1 MPAKETPGTEKETAT
16 RKRHHES
23 RYQEIAVEVAQKIAD
38 GWYQVGEKI
47 NARST
52 LASKYNVSPE
62 TARKAVNM
70 LTDLG
75 IVVIRQGSG
84 TYVASR
90 EKAQLYVDRYQSTV
104 SIQEIR
110 SEIEASVARQEEELL
125 HMSRLLR
132 TLIGQ
137 TKRSHETA
145 SFIPYDIL
153 IDDQCSY
160 IGQTIGELN
169 IWQQTGA
176 TVVAVKR
183 GDEYIMSPGPYEV
196 IRVND
201 VLLFV
206 GNDLSKQ
213 KMQKLFNVKADE

>member
-1 MPAKETPGTEKETAT
+1 MKKEENK
-16 RKRHHES
+16 KNYKHQS
-23 RYQEIAVEVAQKIAD
+23 RYQEIAVEMAGKIAE

-75 IVVIRQGSG
+75 IVNIRQGSG

-90 EKAQLYVDRYQSTV
+90 EKAQLFVERYQNTASM
-104 SIQEIR
+104 QEIR
-110 SEIEASVARQEEELL
+110 SEIEECVARQQEELEHL
-125 HMSRLLR
+125 SKLLN

-137 TKRSHETA
+137 TKRSHSTA
-145 SFIPYDIL
+145 SFVPYDIY
-153 IDDQCSY
+153 IDEYCAYLGRS
-160 IGQTIGELN
+160 IGELN
-169 IWQQTGA
+169 LWQQTGA

-183 GDEYIMSPGPYEV
+183 GEDFIISPGPYET
-196 IRVND
+196 INVND
-201 VLLFV
+201 TLLFV
-206 GNDLSKQ
+206 GDDLSKQ
-213 KMQKLFNVKADE
+213 RMQNLFNITPEEDQAASN

>member
-1 MPAKETPGTEKETAT
+1 MPAKDSSGSENAV

-110 SEIEASVARQEEELL
+110 AEIEASVARQEEELL

-160 IGQTIGELN
+160 IGRSIGELN

-183 GDEYIMSPGPYEV
+183 GDEYIMSPGPNE
-196 IRVND
+196 IINVND

-213 KMQKLFNVKADE
+213 KMQKLFNVKSDER

>member
-1 MPAKETPGTEKETAT
+1 MAE
-16 RKRHHES
+16 
-23 RYQEIAVEVAQKIAD
+23 KIAN

-75 IVVIRQGSG
+75 IVNIRQGSG

-90 EKAQLYVDRYQSTV
+90 EKAQLFIDRYQNTA

-110 SEIEASVARQEEELL
+110 AEIQACVDRQQEDLEHLSKLL
-125 HMSRLLR
+125 N

-137 TKRSHETA
+137 TKRSHSTA
-145 SFIPYDIL
+145 SFVPHDIL
-153 IDDQCSY
+153 IDEHCAYLGCS
-160 IGQTIGELN
+160 IGELN
-169 IWQQTGA
+169 LWQQTGA
-176 TVVAVKR
+176 TVVAIKR
-183 GDEYIMSPGPYEV
+183 NEDFIISPGPYET
-196 IRVND
+196 INAGD
-201 VLLFV
+201 TLLFV
-206 GNDLSKQ
+206 GDDLSKQ
-213 KMQKLFNVKADE
+213 RMQNIFNMKPEVKVTNSSKKK